1 MTACTCRERYS
12 ASELLYNYI
21 LHLIGYFRHVTS
33 LLMRAAR
40 RPAAIVNAVI
50 THTAGFDYKIPR
62 DVVFVEKP
70 TWLRIAETRKV
81 KCKSSNARRETEC

>member
-50 THTAGFDYKIPR
+50 THTDSIIKSRAMSFSLKNPR
-62 DVVFVEKP
+62 GCE
-70 TWLRIAETRKV
+70 
-81 KCKSSNARRETEC
+81 